1 MSLAEVSEYGSVRV
15 PFELTEAD
23 RRTLLAPELSKHL
36 KLLPAPDGGWMI
48 RASDVI
54 GVLQLDN
61 GVLEISPKI
70 VIGGEALLHWLHY
83 AMDQPRTTRTSKRRP
98 WDVGGAYFT
107 DMVVE
112 AFLDECTNL
121 LRGQL
126 RQDYQRNESV
136 DRVLR
141 GKLDVAAQATRRY
154 GLVDRLHVRTFDRT
168 ADIWENQVC
177 GAALR
182 HAAQT
187 ASSAA
192 LRTETLRLLARFPE
206 CTFAAALATL
216 ARARHNRLNHRYRT
230 AHTWAGVILRSE
242 GVRDLFVRRE
252 LVGDSYLLD
261 MPVMW
266 ERVVRRMVDST
277 TIIPVDIKRPGTR
290 AVGFNPDAVVLTVNG
305 KLAVDAKYKDYD
317 NDKVERNDIHQ
328 LLTYASAYRLSGTE
342 RLRAAI
348 LYPSTSRTEKREI
361 KVDFGGS
368 PLAVIDLIGVDV
380 SVHPEVNSVTLRSL
394 LRR

>member
-23 RRTLLAPELSKHL
+23 RRMLLAPELSKHVT
-36 KLLPAPDGGWMI
+36 LLPAPDDGWMI
-48 RASDVI
+48 RARDVI
-54 GVLQLDN
+54 GVLRLDN
-61 GVLEISPKI
+61 GVIEISPKI
-70 VIGGEALLHWLHY
+70 VISGEVLLHWLHY
-83 AMDQPRTTRTSKRRP
+83 AMGQPRAANTSKRL

-107 DMVVE
+107 DMVVA
-112 AFLDECTNL
+112 AFLDECAGL

-126 RQDYQRNESV
+126 RRDYQRNDSV

-154 GLVDRLHVRTFDRT
+154 GMVDRLHVRTFDRT

-192 LRTETLRLLARFPE
+192 LRTEALRLLARFPA
-206 CTFAAALATL
+206 CSSAIALATL

-242 GVRDLFVRRE
+242 GVRDLFVRQE

-261 MPVMW
+261 MPVVW
-266 ERVVRRMVDST
+266 ERVVRRMVDSVA
-277 TIIPVDIKRPGTR
+277 ILPVDIRRPGTN
-290 AVGFNPDAVVLTVNG
+290 AVGFTPDAVVATADG

-317 NDKVERNDIHQ
+317 NHKVDRNDIHQ

-342 RLRAAI
+342 LLRAAI
-348 LYPSTSRTEKREI
+348 LYPSTSRTGKREI
-361 KVDFGGS
+361 KVHFGGS

-380 SVHPEVNSVTLRSL
+380 SVHPEANSVTLQEL
-394 LRR
+394 LHS